1 MSLARPTRARPVYRL
16 RPATS
21 VDYDGDTV
29 ESWDTPTRDR
39 LRGAVVQDVT
49 STEKDGV
56 VRRLTESERLL
67 LVPGRADLHRDDR
80 VEVGGEVWRVDGD
93 PVTRRSES
101 MGTFTSAQLVRFTA

>member
-1 MSLARPTRARPVYRL
+1 VSLARPTRARPVYRL
-16 RPATS
+16 RPGTS
-21 VDYDGDTV
+21 LDYDGDPV
-29 ESWDTPTRDR
+29 ESWDAPARDR

-56 VRRLTESERLL
+56 VRRLTESERRL

-80 VEVGGEVWRVDGD
+80 VEVDGGIWRVDGD

>member
-16 RPATS
+16 RPGT
-21 VDYDGDTV
+21 VTDYDGDTV
-29 ESWDTPTRDR
+29 ESWDTPSRDR
-39 LRGAVVQDVT
+39 LRGAVVHDVT
-49 STEKDGV
+49 SVEKDGV

-67 LVPGRADLHRDDR
+67 LIPRLTDLHRDDR
-80 VEVGGEVWRVDGD
+80 VEVDGDIWRVDGD